1 MDNGI
6 YTENLT
12 KKYGAVYG
20 LHGLNLQVSA
30 GTVLGLLGPN
40 GAGKTTTVNIL
51 TTLLKP
57 DGGSAWV
64 GGFNVARHPLQVRR
78 RIGVSGQETAVEP
91 LLTGAENLELFGRL
105 HRLSRRHARGRAQE
119 LLDTFDL
126 TAAAGRLARTYSG
139 GMRRR
144 LDLAISLIKRPSIL
158 FLDEPTTG
166 LDPRSRTATWDL
178 IRELVGSGVT
188 LLLTTQYLEEADQL
202 ADLIAVV
209 DQGRL
214 IAEGTVEELK
224 TRTSDDRIEIVLRD
238 HELLPLA
245 ATILDRFATSEAV
258 VTRSERRIAVMAPHK
273 PGLLT
278 QVLREMDAAAIELE
292 DVELRRPTLDDV
304 FFTLTGRPM
313 DVKAQHEMATVE

>member
-6 YTENLT
+6 HTENLT
-12 KKYGAVYG
+12 KKYGAAYG
-20 LHGLNLQVSA
+20 LHGLNLHVST
-30 GTVLGLLGPN
+30 GRVLGLLGPN

-51 TTLLKP
+51 TTLLTP
-57 DGGSAWV
+57 DSGNAWV
-64 GGFNVARHPLQVRR
+64 GGFNVARQPLQVRR

-105 HRLSRRHARGRAQE
+105 HRLSRRDACRRARE
-119 LLDTFDL
+119 LLDMFDL

-178 IRELVGSGVT
+178 IRELVSSGVT

-214 IAEGTVEELK
+214 IAEGTAEELK
-224 TRTSDDRIEIVLRD
+224 TLTSDDRIEIVLCD
-238 HELLPLA
+238 DELLPLA
-245 ATILDRFATSEAV
+245 ANILDRFATSEAV
-258 VTRSERRIAVMAPHK
+258 VARSERRIAIMAPHK

-278 QVLREMDAAAIELE
+278 QVLRELDAAAIELE
-292 DVELRRPTLDDV
+292 DVELRRPSLDDV

-313 DVKAQHEMATVE
+313 DAKAPHETAAVE